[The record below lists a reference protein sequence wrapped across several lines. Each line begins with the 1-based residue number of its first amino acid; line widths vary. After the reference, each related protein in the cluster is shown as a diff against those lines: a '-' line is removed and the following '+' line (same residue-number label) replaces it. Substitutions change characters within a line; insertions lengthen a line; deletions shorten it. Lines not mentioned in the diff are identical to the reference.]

1 MAGEVSLTME
11 QITVAVREGVAQA
24 TSSTSVTDI
33 VSAGSALAL
42 VLLTGVSVHMDSCQR
57 STEDTREPDAAKR
70 HRHGSS

>member
-24 TSSTSVTDI
+24 ASSTSVTDI

-42 VLLTGVSVHMDSCQR
+42 VMLTGVLARYTWILAKEAQK
-57 STEDTREPDAAKR
+57 TRESQMQP
-70 HRHGSS
+70 